1 MMRDKRAS
9 YHDVFGSEKYKV
21 IVLDMDGT
29 LYYQRGMQI
38 LMLLE
43 MGAYAVR
50 HPFSLWKLRVI
61 SLFRNIREQDI
72 FAKDEE
78 LPLEYHLKEEGR
90 TLLQIQYQ
98 MVADRIDKT
107 AEVVAQIIE
116 EWMFKR
122 PLKHLQY
129 TCDRKLSSWFF
140 EWKRMGKKVVIY
152 SDYPVKEKCSAL
164 ELEADAMY
172 SSEEKRIG
180 RMKPSVKGL
189 EIISRDLAAMP
200 DEMLVIGDR
209 LSKDGK
215 MAEAFGCDYVILAK
229 WKIIRNRYY

>member
-1 MMRDKRAS
+1 MMRNKRAS
-9 YHDVFGSEKYKV
+9 YREVFGAEKYKV

-38 LMLLE
+38 MMLLE

-50 HPFSLWKLRVI
+50 HPFSLWKFRVI
-61 SLFRNIREQDI
+61 SLFRNIREQKI
-72 FAKDEE
+72 FAKDEA
-78 LPLEYHLKEEGR
+78 LPSEYRLEEEGR
-90 TLLQIQYQ
+90 TLLQVQYQ
-98 MVADRIDKT
+98 IVADKLNKT
-107 AEVVAQIIE
+107 AGEVAQIIE

-122 PLKHLQY
+122 PLKYLHY
-129 TCDRKLSSWFF
+129 TCDKKLRGWLD
-140 EWKRMGKKVVIY
+140 EWKQSGKKVVIY
-152 SDYPVKEKCSAL
+152 SDYPVKEKCATL
-164 ELEADAMY
+164 ALEADAMY
-172 SSEEKRIG
+172 SSEEKKIG

-189 EIISRDLAAMP
+189 EIIGRELAVMP

-229 WKIIRNRYY
+229 WKTVRNRYY